1 MRTQINKLITFA
13 FFCLV
18 GGSSAA
24 LDLAQFES
32 LCSEIGF
39 KKKTEAFGQCVLE
52 LADKNKAASVP
63 LSQDEQLC
71 KGYGFKPNTSSFAE
85 CKLKLDLA
93 KKQSLEAQE
102 KYNRDKAE
110 YDRQVA
116 AIEKEKEK
124 QRAMRQLE
132 LGLRMMGGQS
142 PVDAVNSVGT
152 GMPIA
157 PSRPSPINQT
167 ITMPNGRMINCTTL
181 GTNTNCF

>member
-1 MRTQINKLITFA
+1 MRTQINKLIIIS
-13 FFCLV
+13 FFCLL
-18 GGSSAA
+18 GTSGFA
-24 LDLAQFES
+24 LDLTQYES
-32 LCSEIGF
+32 LCVDIGF
-39 KKKTEAFGQCVLE
+39 KKKTEAFGECVLE
-52 LADKNKAASVP
+52 LAEKNKVSSTP

-71 KGYGFKPNTSSFAE
+71 KSYGFKPNTPSFSE

-93 KKQSLEAQE
+93 KKQSLEAQD
-102 KYNRDKAE
+102 KYNRERAD

-116 AIEKEKEK
+116 AIAKEKER
-124 QRAMRQLE
+124 QRGMRQLE

-157 PSRPSPINQT
+157 PNRPSPINQT